1 MEFNN
6 RIDNDSIALNMLSSE
21 GNMTSEDME
30 RLKRIRRA
38 WNFYEGYHWEEIA
51 MTDKPQIT
59 ENYCRAFVNKFV
71 SFEFGKGFTT
81 KYSNVMNDIPVNE
94 DEETIL
100 EFVNRVWDYNL
111 FEEFCIE
118 VGQSKAITGDA
129 WVQVRYFSADE
140 LDDPYG
146 EHPKGMI
153 KVMTIPTSVVFPE
166 YDVHDKSKLEKVTI
180 MYPIEVEGSTFLTKS
195 RLRKVVYKQVWT
207 KDRVQIYEG
216 KNLLVDIAN
225 KYGVIPFVQIKNFP
239 VVGKTEG
246 LSDLEDIIPLNVEMN
261 MKKSDISEIID
272 YHSAPVTVVFG
283 ARIASLEKGA
293 NKIWGG
299 LPKDS
304 RVQNLELNS
313 DLGASVNYV
322 HGLKTAMHEIGGV
335 PEGALGGTQPISN
348 TSGVA
353 LQFINLPLIERTR
366 IKRLS
371 SKAGLEQVTKLILLI
386 AEKEELVFIPE
397 RSKPTDEFP
406 EGEPITRYDF
416 FWNEVTMP
424 DTLPKDTL
432 LELQQIQTEMNL
444 GIESKRG
451 AMQRVGK
458 DNIDFL
464 LRQIDEERME
474 KEEHKFE
481 NMAREQ
487 SIVSQAVKEVK
498 EEEERLNSGFLNGE
512 TPVEQVR
519 KEIEGANMTTEGV

>member
-6 RIDNDSIALNMLSSE
+6 RINNDSITLNMLSTE
-21 GNMTSEDME
+21 GNMTGEDME

-38 WNFYEGYHWEEIA
+38 WNFYDGYHWEEIA

-81 KYSNVMNDIPVNE
+81 KYSNVMNDIPVN
-94 DEETIL
+94 DKDETIL
-100 EFVNRVWDYNL
+100 EFVNRVWDYNK

-129 WVQVRYFSADE
+129 WVQAKYYDKE
-140 LDDPYG
+140 DLDDPYG
-146 EHPKGMI
+146 EHPDGMI

-166 YDVHDKSKLEKVTI
+166 YDVHDKSSLKKVTV
-180 MYPIEVEGSTFLTKS
+180 MYPIEVEANSFLTKT

-207 KDRVQIYEG
+207 KDRVEIYEG
-216 KNLLVDIAN
+216 KELIADVPN

-353 LQFINLPLIERTR
+353 LQFINMPLIERTR

-386 AEKEELVFIPE
+386 AEKEKLVTIPKK
-397 RSKPTDEFP
+397 SKTTLEFP
-406 EGEPITRYDF
+406 VGEEITRYDF

-424 DTLPKDTL
+424 DTLPKDEL
-432 LELQQIQTEMNL
+432 LELQQIQTEMTL

-451 AMQRVGK
+451 AMERTGK
-458 DNIDFL
+458 DNIDFK
-464 LRQIDEERME
+464 LRQI
-474 KEEHKFE
+474 
-481 NMAREQ
+481 
-487 SIVSQAVKEVK
+487 
-498 EEEERLNSGFLNGE
+498 EEERVEKEDQAMQAMLKVKREQAIEDEEDTKLNSGFLNGD
-512 TPVEQVR
+512 TPIEQVR
-519 KEIEGANMTTEGV
+519 KENQGANMPQGDM